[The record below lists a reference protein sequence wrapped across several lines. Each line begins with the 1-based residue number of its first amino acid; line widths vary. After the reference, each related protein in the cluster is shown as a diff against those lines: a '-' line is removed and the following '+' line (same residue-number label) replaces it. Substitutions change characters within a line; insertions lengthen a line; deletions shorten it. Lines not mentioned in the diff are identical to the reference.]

1 MKLVWRSTGRFVADV
16 RKDLSR
22 RHAFAHERV
31 GFVGV
36 RAASA
41 HDDGIVLIADQYF
54 PVADSDYVQDNR
66 VGARISQEA
75 IRKALEVAL
84 LNKVGVFHVHMHLLP
99 SKRLWFSDVDL
110 QDHDNLIPDFFKVRP
125 EMPHGALVLS
135 PTSIAGRGWIG
146 ASNPQPIGEFNTV
159 GSTIQIIRASTVGD
173 TPYNA

>member
-1 MKLVWRSTGRFVADV
+1 MNLIWRSTDRFVADV

-54 PVADSDYVQDNR
+54 PVADKDYVQDKR

-75 IRKALEVAL
+75 IRTALEVAL
-84 LNKVGVFHVHMHLLP
+84 LNKVGVFHVHMHLFP
-99 SKRLWFSDVDL
+99 TKRLWFSDVDL
-110 QDHDNLIPDFFKVRP
+110 KDHDNLIPDFFKVRP

-135 PTSIAGRGWIG
+135 PTSLAGRAWTD
-146 ASNPQPIGEFNTV
+146 ASNSQSIGEFNTV
-159 GSTIQIIRASTVGD
+159 GSMIQIIRASALGD